1 MSEST
6 EAENFRKSQKINALA
21 LPKLMLLALPN
32 RELAAYHPR
41 EYIRPD
47 PRPGSM
53 VLPSHFR

>member
-6 EAENFRKSQKINALA
+6 AAENFRKSQKINA
-21 LPKLMLLALPN
+21 LALPN